1 MALCAQRLN
10 SGGGLVKNGL
20 SGNAERVRTKFSG
33 IAVEVNSRKREPAR
47 SMPAVHLR
55 RVALNL
61 ALCAQ
66 RLNSGGGLVKN
77 GLLDTDLVR
86 TKGKRTLAKA
96 VLMHSRKRKTAGSM
110 PGIHLR
116 RVALNLALC
125 AQRLNSGGGLV
136 KNGLPDPGL
145 ERTEGER
152 AGVVTGRYIPCA
164 ANLCA
169 ADFKA
174 NLCAEDFREATK
186 QARRR
191 IGGGVRKLGSG
202 KARASPARG
211 DLAGGAMRKVGS
223 VEERP
228 EKAEAEKGDG
238 RQIYMLRY
246 NCKRNDCTLIRRAS
260 GASEFP
266 RIVKNCTR
274 TWLQPTRV
282 YT

>member
-1 MALCAQRLN
+1 LN
-10 SGGGLVKNGL
+10 SGGGLVKHGL
-20 SGNAERVRTKFSG
+20 PGNADWERTKFAS
-33 IAVEVNSRKREPAR
+33 IAVEVNSRKRESAE

-66 RLNSGGGLVKN
+66 RLNSGGGLVKH
-77 GLLDTDLVR
+77 GLPDPDLVR
-86 TKGKRTLAKA
+86 TKGKRTLAEA
-96 VLMHSRKRKTAGSM
+96 VLVHSRKRESAGSM
-110 PGIHLR
+110 PGVHLR

-136 KNGLPDPGL
+136 KHGLPDPDW
-145 ERTEGER
+145 EGIEGKR

-174 NLCAEDFREATK
+174 NLCAEDFKEATE

-202 KARASPARG
+202 KARASPERG

-223 VEERP
+223 VEE
-228 EKAEAEKGDG
+228 KAE
-238 RQIYMLRY
+238 
-246 NCKRNDCTLIRRAS
+246 
-260 GASEFP
+260 
-266 RIVKNCTR
+266 
-274 TWLQPTRV
+274 
-282 YT
+282 

>member
-1 MALCAQRLN
+1 M
-10 SGGGLVKNGL
+10 
-20 SGNAERVRTKFSG
+20 RTKFSG

-47 SMPAVHLR
+47 SMPAV
-55 RVALNL
+55 
-61 ALCAQ
+61 
-66 RLNSGGGLVKN
+66 
-77 GLLDTDLVR
+77 
-86 TKGKRTLAKA
+86 
-96 VLMHSRKRKTAGSM
+96 
-110 PGIHLR
+110 HLR

-174 NLCAEDFREATK
+174 NLCAEDFRKATK

-228 EKAEAEKGDG
+228 EKAEAEKGG
-238 RQIYMLRY
+238 GEGGVV
-246 NCKRNDCTLIRRAS
+246 A
-260 GASEFP
+260 
-266 RIVKNCTR
+266 
-274 TWLQPTRV
+274 PTRWHLGEV
-282 YT
+282 TARARELCGSVCGSV